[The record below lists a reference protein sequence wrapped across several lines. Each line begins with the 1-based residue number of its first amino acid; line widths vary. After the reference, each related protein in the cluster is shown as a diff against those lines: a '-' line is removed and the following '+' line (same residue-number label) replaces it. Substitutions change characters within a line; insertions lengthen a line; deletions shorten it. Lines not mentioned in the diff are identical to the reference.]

1 MLKIFGT
8 TRCRRCGS
16 TLEHTT
22 EQPDDGSVETFWS
35 PDSKLVCRSCGLSR
49 PVIYAHVRSYHR
61 GA

>member
-16 TLEHTT
+16 ALEHTT
-22 EQPDDGSVETFWS
+22 DEPDAAATSLES
-35 PDSKLVCRSCGLSR
+35 RDSRLICRSCGFSR
-49 PVIYAHVRSYHR
+49 PMVYAHVRPMTL